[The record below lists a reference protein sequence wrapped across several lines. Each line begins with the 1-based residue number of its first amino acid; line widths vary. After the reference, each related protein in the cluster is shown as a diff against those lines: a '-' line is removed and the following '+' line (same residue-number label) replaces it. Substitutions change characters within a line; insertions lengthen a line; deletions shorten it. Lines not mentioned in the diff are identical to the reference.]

1 MISPELLRHYP
12 FFGFMEDA
20 QLKAIA
26 MIAEESTYEKGQPI
40 FEANQPANTLYFLE
54 DGSASNYFIVK
65 DGGKPVKELYIG
77 DINPGDIFGIS
88 ALIEPYIYTATMRAE
103 KTCRVI
109 KIEASALRALCEVDL
124 KLSCG
129 LQRAVAKATME
140 RLESTRV
147 QLVAATH

>member
-1 MISPELLRHYP
+1 MISPELLRRYP
-12 FFGFMEDA
+12 FFGFMGDT

-26 MIAEESTYEKGQPI
+26 MIAEESTYEKGQTI
-40 FEANQPANTLYFLE
+40 FDANQAANTLYFLE
-54 DGSASNYFIVK
+54 DGSASNYFVVK
-65 DGGKPVKELYIG
+65 DNDKPIKELYIG

-88 ALIEPYIYTATMRAE
+88 ALIEPYIYTAAMRAE

-140 RLESTRV
+140 RLHSTRV